1 MAAVRRILAR
11 SVPVGVLAFVSV
23 LATAVSSRA
32 AGSPI
37 QPGNRPTA
45 VAGQTNGAL
54 DTSQLIGVGPG
65 CVANRAAAP
74 SLGLLLR
81 EAEQRSVALGTEECY
96 RPLSGQVAASQHATS
111 AGNSACAASVSR
123 SANGRP
129 VGNSMH
135 GWGKAADFSEPGRG
149 VTFSSPGY
157 RWLKSNA
164 GRLGW
169 NHPGWAEPGG
179 SACPEAWH
187 WEWVGDGGT
196 QGDDPIRADVVG
208 LLASAD
214 DRGYATVGGL
224 GRVVTRGDSV
234 ARGVDSL
241 GLSFLVVGGA
251 VTASGNGDWLVASDG
266 GVFGLGD
273 ATFFGSTGGIRLNR
287 PVVGIAATPDGKGYW
302 LVASDGGVFAFGDAM
317 FFGSMGGITLNQPV
331 VGVAAQRD
339 GSGYWLIG
347 ADGAVF
353 AFAGAQFWGS
363 AANSPPA
370 LPVVSV
376 AGTRSGRG
384 YWLAAADGQ
393 VLAFGDAGGLG
404 AA

>member
-1 MAAVRRILAR
+1 MAAVRRILTR

-23 LATAVSSRA
+23 LATALPSRA

-54 DTSQLIGVGPG
+54 DSSQLIGVGPG

-74 SLGLLLR
+74 SLGFLLR

-287 PVVGIAATPDGKGYW
+287 PVVGMAATPDGKGYW
-302 LVASDGGVFAFGDAM
+302 LVASDGGVFAFGAATV
-317 FFGSMGGITLNQPV
+317 FGSMGGITLNQPV

>member
-54 DTSQLIGVGPG
+54 DSSQLIGVGPG

-287 PVVGIAATPDGKGYW
+287 PVVGMAATPDGKGYW
-302 LVASDGGVFAFGDAM
+302 LVASDGGVFAFGDAT

>member
-45 VAGQTNGAL
+45 VTVQTNGAL
-54 DTSQLIGVGPG
+54 DSSQLIGVGPG

-393 VLAFGDAGGLG
+393 VLAFGDVGGLG